1 MEQIYCGDL
10 IFNDIKYKFDFRNN
24 ILVIIP
30 DVLEDYTKW
39 HFKNIGKNN
48 KFERVNVEGITNNG
62 WYICFVHVKFSHLGR
77 GILQAFVPGY
87 TICKA
92 NCVSPL
98 PKCEEISKIRFFGEC
113 LDRFYYPKRIIET
126 SDFFHSDDITLEVNK
141 TKLKTDDFIV
151 NKDIFK
157 FGVAWKM
164 PYSSN
169 INVVLDV
176 ESYLEID
183 FNSKKNI
190 DEIVEY
196 YLKVKKF
203 FSFIN
208 NRKYIKFNKVIA
220 YTIIPVNYGIQHD
233 DIRDEEFKFEF
244 YFVDPDEKYDL
255 DKNITSIHLEDINNK
270 FSKLY
275 KLVTNKDFL
284 TEYYPLSI
292 SDNNYVDNDKFV
304 NAARAFESEFDKLY
318 PKFKSSTSEEYALV
332 KKSLLKCLNNKK
344 NKANLLI
351 KKDIDVKSNK
361 KIIKECDYFN
371 KIIGNIEGTLS
382 EKVTYSLRKYKDII
396 SNKKQILLNNHEIL
410 KIKEGTLADE
420 FSKRRNNISHGN
432 EVDAFTDVEVIAYE
446 LVRMCIYCI
455 TLKRCKI
462 SDENINNIVN
472 KIF

>member
-1 MEQIYCGDL
+1 MEQMYCGDL

-30 DVLEDYTKW
+30 DKLEEYTKW
-39 HFKNIGKNN
+39 YFNNIGN
-48 KFERVNVEGITNNG
+48 KDKFARVNVEGTTNNG
-62 WYICFVHVKFSHLGR
+62 CYICFIHVKFSHMGR

-87 TICKA
+87 VICKA
-92 NCVSPL
+92 NGISPL

-126 SDFFHSDDITLEVNK
+126 SDFVHSGDITSKINK
-141 TKLKTDDFIV
+141 DKLKTENFII

-157 FGVAWKM
+157 FGVAWKI

-176 ESYLEID
+176 ESFLEIE
-183 FNSKKNI
+183 FNAKKSI

-208 NRKYIKFNKVIA
+208 NRKYIKFNRVVA
-220 YTIIPVNYGIQHD
+220 YTIIPIDYGTQHE
-233 DIRDEEFKFEF
+233 DIRNEEFKFDF

-255 DKNITSIHLEDINNK
+255 DKTNTAIHLEDLDNK

-275 KLVTNKDFL
+275 KLVSDKEFL

-292 SDNNYVDNDKFV
+292 SDNNYIDNDKYV
-304 NAARAFESEFDKLY
+304 NVARAFESEFDKAH
-318 PKFKSSTSEEYALV
+318 PKFKSNISEEYSLV
-332 KKSLLKCLNNKK
+332 KKSLLKSLSNKK
-344 NKANLLI
+344 NKASLAI
-351 KKDIDVKSNK
+351 QKDTDVKYNK
-361 KIIKECDYFN
+361 RIIKECDYFN
-371 KIIGNIEGTLS
+371 KIISNIEGALP
-382 EKVTYSLRKYKDII
+382 EKVTCSLRKYKDII
-396 SNKKQILLNNHEIL
+396 SNKKKLLLNNYEIP
-410 KIKEGTLADE
+410 KIKEGTLADK
-420 FSKRRNNISHGN
+420 FSKRRNDISHGN
-432 EVDAFTDVEVIAYE
+432 YVDSFTDIEVIAYE

-455 TLKRCKI
+455 TLERCKI
-462 SDENINNIVN
+462 SRENINNIVN

>member
-1 MEQIYCGDL
+1 MDQIYCGDL

-30 DVLEDYTKW
+30 DELGDYTKW
-39 HFKNIGKNN
+39 HFNNIGSRDR
-48 KFERVNVEGITNNG
+48 FERINVEGTTNNG
-62 WYICFVHVKFSHLGR
+62 CYICFIHVKFSHMGR

-87 TICKA
+87 VICKA
-92 NCVSPL
+92 NGVKPL
-98 PKCEEISKIRFFGEC
+98 PKCEEIRKIRFFGEC

-126 SDFFHSDDITLEVNK
+126 SDFYHSNDIKLEVNK
-141 TKLKTDDFIV
+141 NKLKTDNFIV
-151 NKDIFK
+151 SKDIFK
-157 FGVAWKM
+157 FGVAWKI

-169 INVVLDV
+169 INVALDV
-176 ESYLEID
+176 ESFLEIE
-183 FNSKKNI
+183 FNRNKSI

-255 DKNITSIHLEDINNK
+255 NKTNTSIHLEDLNNR
-270 FSKLY
+270 FSRLY
-275 KLVTNKDFL
+275 KLVTDKDFL

-292 SDNNYVDNDKFV
+292 SDNNYVDNDKYV
-304 NAARAFESEFDKLY
+304 NVARAFESEFDKLY
-318 PKFKSSTSEEYALV
+318 PKFKSNISEEYDLV
-332 KKSLLKCLNNKK
+332 KKSLLKCLANKK
-344 NKANLLI
+344 NKANSLI
-351 KKDIDVKSNK
+351 QKNIDTKYNK

-371 KIIGNIEGTLS
+371 KIISNIEGTLP

-396 SNKKQILLNNHEIL
+396 SNKKKILLNNYEIS
-410 KIKEGTLADE
+410 KIKKGTLADK
-420 FSKRRNNISHGN
+420 FSKRRNDISHGN
-432 EVDAFTDVEVIAYE
+432 YVDAFTDEEVIAYE
-446 LVRMCIYCI
+446 LVRMSIYCI
-455 TLKRCKI
+455 TLERCKF